1 MAAAFLAHHG
11 GSDVIVRSAG
21 TAPANTINPVVVDV
35 MAEKGIDL
43 LASGATPKVLEA
55 DIVQQS
61 DYVITMGCGDAC
73 PFFPGVHY
81 LDWALDDPA
90 GQDSD
95 FVRKVRDDIETR
107 VLDLLVEI
115 RSK

>member
-21 TAPANTINPVVVDV
+21 TAPANTINPIVVEA

-55 DIVQQS
+55 NVVQQS

-73 PFFPGVHY
+73 PFFPGVNY
-81 LDWALDDPA
+81 LDWQLEDPA
-90 GQDSD
+90 GQDLA
-95 FVRKVRDDIETR
+95 FVRTVRDAIEKL
-107 VLDLLVEI
+107 VLDLVAEL